1 MSTVDSAQ
9 VACGAFRPLSIIER
23 FNELRQ
29 RLLRI
34 VDDGAKLG
42 AVLGSNRELL
52 GPAFEGAR
60 RAISLSRLN
69 LVVIGPEGAG
79 KSTLIRAILGTELS
93 PVEDHYPGTVA
104 PVFIEWGQAK
114 RPEYSVMLQSAENP
128 GFKEQDCKEGLQ
140 EFKRF
145 LLHHYNNYNEKGVIE
160 GRVRCDQRILSQG
173 LRLVD
178 IPGVE
183 GVSATTDQLARTFIR
198 ENGAAVIGVA
208 KGRPGY
214 GPLLRLIDSVLK
226 KTPGESANTWIQG
239 IVLNVDNTFYR
250 SLGSPEAL
258 EGEVHVCTDA
268 AMDVFSTEA
277 RKRGTR
283 FDLEADKLFVLDLM
297 SVIDLNEGREPV
309 VKAELIRPELERFHA
324 TLNQY
329 MSENGMSEV
338 IKRGAAQA
346 RRALNDLND
355 KLGIRRKMLMTLV
368 QGDPAERSR
377 IADQFAKAAGT
388 VRDRWQ
394 QYVAPDN
401 IAAIASKYW
410 EDLRPR
416 LLASRDEI
424 LTTIHAI
431 ENEVQGITERL
442 PEDKATELRTR
453 LEQAVSRNMEQF
465 QAAEAAAF
473 ERVLAEFCESANA
486 LMKWLFSEVPLLDSG
501 DESVQPVTPEALLQV
516 AVGTMDEGML
526 DKVGK
531 IGLAIGGGAIGVK
544 LATIYLL
551 TQVGVPGALAVQ
563 AGVGSALTALA
574 GAFGVATLWPVAL
587 GAAIVGGVGWG
598 LWALLRDGKKAAVL
612 KALKQTREQVQS
624 VDTSD
629 GGKTHA
635 AWTGMVEKL
644 ARDVGDF
651 LQQQLRQREELIQI
665 PEKSAD
671 MLKRDVATVDGA
683 INRVREL
690 LDTRLSKEVEAELL

>member
-1 MSTVDSAQ
+1 MFTRDSAQ

-23 FNELRQ
+23 FNELRE
-29 RLLRI
+29 RLLSI

-79 KSTLIRAILGTELS
+79 KSTLIRVILGTELS

-114 RPEYSVMLQSAENP
+114 QPEYSVLLRSADNT
-128 GFKEQDCKEGLQ
+128 GFEEHHCKDGLQ

-346 RRALNDLND
+346 RRALNDLDD
-355 KLGIRRKMLMTLV
+355 KLGIRRKLLMTLV
-368 QGDPAERSR
+368 QGDAAERSR
-377 IADQFAKAAGT
+377 IADQFARAAGT

-431 ENEVQGITERL
+431 ENELQGITERL
-442 PEDKATELRTR
+442 SVDKATELRTR
-453 LEQAVSRNMEQF
+453 LQQAVSRNMEQF

-473 ERVLAEFCESANA
+473 ERVFAGFCESANA

-501 DESVQPVTPEALLQV
+501 NESVQPVTPEALLQV
-516 AVGTMDEGML
+516 KIAEMDSGML
-526 DKVGK
+526 QDRLWKGVVGASVTK
-531 IGLAIGGGAIGVK
+531 IPLLLLLAP
-544 LATIYLL
+544 L
-551 TQVGVPGALAVQ
+551 
-563 AGVGSALTALA
+563 
-574 GAFGVATLWPVAL
+574 AFGAVAILLPFMAGL
-587 GAAIVGGVGWG
+587 GRWG
-598 LWALLRDGKKAAVL
+598 LFRDGQRAALL
-612 KALKQTREQVQS
+612 KALNQAREQVQA

-629 GGKTHA
+629 GGKIQVA
-635 AWTGMVEKL
+635 CTGMVEKL
-644 ARDVGDF
+644 AREVGDF
-651 LQQQLRQREELIQI
+651 LQQQLKQREELIQI
-665 PEKSAD
+665 PEKSAAV
-671 MLKRDVATVDGA
+671 LKHDLETVEGA
-683 INRVREL
+683 INHVREL
-690 LDTRLSKEVEAELL
+690 LDRRLPKEVEAALF